1 VTANKNE
8 ELLSFIKKQIENEN
22 AIVESLEK
30 SLDSIKNPVVKGV
43 LKGVSMDSVKHAEL
57 YKAATTLLTQTS
69 TALTQENL
77 DAQRKLVEKH
87 IQMEA
92 TLIELIEQT
101 LPTIENKKV
110 EFLLKS
116 ILTDER
122 RHHALLKTLLEIIV
136 KGETITEEDWWK
148 MLWEDVPFHGSPGG

>member
-1 VTANKNE
+1 VTADKNE
-8 ELLSFIKKQIENEN
+8 ELLAFIKKQIENEN

-30 SLDSIKNPVVKGV
+30 SLGNIKNPVVKGV

-57 YKAATTLLTQTS
+57 YKAAHVLLTQTS

-77 DAQRKLVEKH
+77 DEQKKLVEKH

-92 TLIELIEQT
+92 ILIELIEQT
-101 LPTIENKKV
+101 LPIIENKKV

-116 ILTDER
+116 ILTDEL

>member
-1 VTANKNE
+1 MTANKNE
-8 ELLSFIKKQIENEN
+8 ELLAFIKKQIENEN

-30 SLDSIKNPVVKGV
+30 SLGNIKNPVVKGV

-57 YKAATTLLTQTS
+57 YTAAHVLLTQTS

-77 DAQRKLVEKH
+77 DEQKKLVQKH
-87 IQMEA
+87 IDME
-92 TLIELIEQT
+92 TELIKLIEKV
-101 LPTIENKKV
+101 LPTLENQKV
-110 EFLLKS
+110 AFLLRS
-116 ILTDER
+116 ILSDEYK
-122 RHHALLKTLLEIIV
+122 HHALLKSLLEIIV

>member
-1 VTANKNE
+1 MTADKNE
-8 ELLSFIKKQIENEN
+8 ELLAFIKKQIENEN

-30 SLDSIKNPVVKGV
+30 SLDNIKNPVVKGV

-57 YKAATTLLTQTS
+57 YKAANTLLTQTS

-77 DAQRKLVEKH
+77 DEQRKLVEKH